1 MPESDLRDEAVPAE
15 RATAGPMSA
24 PQPALDLAGL
34 QAALASSAGD
44 GVAGRLDSAAVLGLQ
59 RVAGNR
65 ATARLAAKHM
75 ARGGRAARRVLA
87 RLGYRIGSPLP
98 SGAPTPLK
106 DLKDQRQWNK
116 TDFHSFWEQEQGRK
130 LTDSEKKTID
140 RGCIG
145 ITANNLEGGGNPSLK
160 EVYDDFSTA
169 LAAVQ
174 KYNSSLWNTYVS
186 SSKYVLFGM
195 LFWSNQNPDREKRW
209 DPDPT
214 AFRGDPS
221 THRVDMSEFKNRSQP
236 TKVNYDY
243 GFWDP
248 STASFWHAN
257 HKENGP
263 DDPMIVYQS
272 TKEKFARR
280 IVLANGDIR
289 YGYDDFDRVVYGV
302 AVANN
307 YNADKARA
315 LNPTTAPTPAPAA
328 GAAPPSP
335 PPPG

>member
-1 MPESDLRDEAVPAE
+1 MAESDLRDEAVPAE
-15 RATAGPMSA
+15 RAAAGPMSA

-34 QAALASSAGD
+34 QAALASSAGA

-59 RVAGNR
+59 TAAGNR

-75 ARGGRAARRVLA
+75 PRGGRAARRVLS
-87 RLGYRIGSPLP
+87 RLGYRLGSPLP
-98 SGAPTPLK
+98 PGAPTPLK
-106 DLKDQRQWNK
+106 DQKGHREWNK

-130 LTDSEKKTID
+130 LTEAEKKTID
-140 RGCIG
+140 RGCVG
-145 ITANNLEGGGNPSLK
+145 ITANNLEGGGNPSLE
-160 EVYDDFSTA
+160 EVYDDFATA
-169 LAAVQ
+169 LSAVQ
-174 KYNSSLWNTYVS
+174 KHNSNFWNTYVS
-186 SSKYVLFGM
+186 DSKYVLFGM

-209 DPDPT
+209 DRDPT
-214 AFRGDPS
+214 AFRGDS
-221 THRVDMSEFKNRSQP
+221 ATHKVDMSGYKYLSQP
-236 TKVNYDY
+236 KKVNYDF

-257 HKENGP
+257 HKEHGP

-272 TKEKFARR
+272 TKEHFARP
-280 IVLANGDIR
+280 IDLGGGDIR

-307 YNADKARA
+307 YKAEKARA
-315 LNPTTAPTPAPAA
+315 LNPATAPTPAPAA
-328 GAAPPSP
+328 GATPPSP

>member
-1 MPESDLRDEAVPAE
+1 MADSDLRNEAVPAKQ
-15 RATAGPMSA
+15 ATAGPASEA
-24 PQPALDLAGL
+24 QPALDLAGL
-34 QAALASSAGD
+34 QAAARSAG
-44 GVAGRLDSAAVLGLQ
+44 AGAGARLDSAAVLGLQ
-59 RVAGNR
+59 RAAGNR

-75 ARGGRAARRVLA
+75 PRGARAARRVLS
-87 RLGYRIGSPLP
+87 RLGYRLGSPLP

-106 DLKDQRQWNK
+106 DVKDQRQWNK

-174 KYNSSLWNTYVS
+174 KYNSSVWNTYVS

-195 LFWSNQNPDREKRW
+195 LFWSNQDPDREKRW

-221 THRVDMSEFKNRSQP
+221 THRVDMSGFKNRPQP

-257 HKENGP
+257 HNEAGP

-272 TKEKFARR
+272 TKDKFARR
-280 IVLANGDIR
+280 IVMANGDIR
-289 YGYDDFDRVVYGV
+289 WGYEDFDRVVYGV

-315 LNPTTAPTPAPAA
+315 LNPAATAPTPAPAA
-328 GAAPPSP
+328 GATLPSPAPP
-335 PPPG
+335 G